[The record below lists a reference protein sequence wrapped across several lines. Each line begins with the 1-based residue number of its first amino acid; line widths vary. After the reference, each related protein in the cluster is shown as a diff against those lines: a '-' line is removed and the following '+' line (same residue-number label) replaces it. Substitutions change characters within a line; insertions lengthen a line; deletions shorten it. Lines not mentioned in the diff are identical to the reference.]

1 MLSLF
6 LWWFELL
13 CFQLVEKGGGVS
25 GGFVVL
31 CRVLRVYF
39 GWGLFFIFV
48 WFRPEYFG
56 LFLVVMVVEGEFGG
70 GHQAQAQAQALLA

>member
-48 WFRPEYFG
+48 WFQPSAG
-56 LFLVVMVVEGEFGG
+56 SLGVEKRSW
-70 GHQAQAQAQALLA
+70 A